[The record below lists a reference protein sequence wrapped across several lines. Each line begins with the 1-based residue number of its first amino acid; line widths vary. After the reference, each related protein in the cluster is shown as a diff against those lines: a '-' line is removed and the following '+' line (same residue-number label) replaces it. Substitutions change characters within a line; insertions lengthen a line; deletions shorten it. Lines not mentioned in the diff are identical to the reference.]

1 MKRTKGGLKKVIHV
15 LETNCKTNFIKHN
28 VILIFLNGV
37 IKDTKAT
44 IVGQTTQW
52 SKEKGQNLQNTSQKT
67 KDLATQILQRKGLI
81 KLHQNGKQFLT
92 LSYWVIFDF
101 LILR

>member
-1 MKRTKGGLKKVIHV
+1 LKKVIHV

-37 IKDTKAT
+37 IKDTKGVEAT

-67 KDLATQILQRKGLI
+67 KDLATQILQRRG
-81 KLHQNGKQFLT
+81 
-92 LSYWVIFDF
+92 
-101 LILR
+101 